1 MIKPKRSMLIVS
13 IALFALFFAF
23 TVLVATADKAAGKVP
38 GTEIG
43 LSHLNLAF
51 FNATHKNG
59 EISQGWYKLTQ
70 FLGYLALIEAAGFA
84 VYGVAQLIRRKSLKK
99 IDKDLFVLAA
109 TYLLLAIFYAAF
121 EKIVIN
127 YRPVLENGE
136 IAASYPSSHTMLTL
150 TIAGSGIFMLR
161 GRISCKPA
169 LISAETLSVA
179 VMLVMV
185 VGRALSGVHYLT
197 DIFGGVLLSS
207 AIVSLFAAFLPENP
221 RNARTAQ
228 PTRIQEND
236 FH

>member
-1 MIKPKRSMLIVS
+1 MIKPKRSALIVS
-13 IALFALFFAF
+13 IALFALFLAF

-109 TYLLLAIFYAAF
+109 TYLLLAIFMRRL
-121 EKIVIN
+121 KN
-127 YRPVLENGE
+127 RHQL
-136 IAASYPSSHTMLTL
+136 PSRS
-150 TIAGSGIFMLR
+150 
-161 GRISCKPA
+161 
-169 LISAETLSVA
+169 
-179 VMLVMV
+179 
-185 VGRALSGVHYLT
+185 
-197 DIFGGVLLSS
+197 
-207 AIVSLFAAFLPENP
+207 
-221 RNARTAQ
+221 
-228 PTRIQEND
+228 
-236 FH
+236 

>member
-1 MIKPKRSMLIVS
+1 MKKRNFTLLWL
-13 IALFALFFAF
+13 ALSFLAAFALW
-23 TVLVATADKAAGKVP
+23 TVLVRLVDVQPIGPEGSRIGFAAMNGAFHDLTGVHW
-38 GTEIG
+38 TLYTITDWMG
-43 LSHLNLAF
+43 LLPIA
-51 FNATHKNG
+51 
-59 EISQGWYKLTQ
+59 I
-70 FLGYLALIEAAGFA
+70 ALGFA
-84 VYGVAQLIRRKSLKK
+84 VLGLSQLIERKSLCRVDRS
-99 IDKDLFVLAA
+99 ILILGGFYVVVLAA
-109 TYLLLAIFYAAF
+109 YLLF
-121 EKIVIN
+121 ETVVIN

-197 DIFGGVLLSS
+197 DIFGGMLLSS
-207 AIVSLFAAFLPENP
+207 AIVSLFAAFLPVNP

-228 PTRIQEND
+228 PTRIQENE